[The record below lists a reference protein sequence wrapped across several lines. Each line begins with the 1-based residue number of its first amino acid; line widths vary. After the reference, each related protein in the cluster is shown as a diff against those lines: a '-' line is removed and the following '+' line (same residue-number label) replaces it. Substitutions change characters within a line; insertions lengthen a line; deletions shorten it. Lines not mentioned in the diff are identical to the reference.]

1 MYSEVV
7 MDHFANPRNV
17 GVIENPDGVGQ
28 VGNAKCGD
36 IMKIYLKI
44 ENETIVDVKFQTFGC
59 AAAIASSSMATEMIK
74 GKSVDEAL
82 TITNKAVLEALQG
95 LPPAKIHC
103 SLLAEEAIHA
113 AIMDYRLKTGG
124 SVDNIRKCDGCCNA
138 CDIEHD
144 HVV

>member
-1 MYSEVV
+1 
-7 MDHFANPRNV
+7 
-17 GVIENPDGVGQ
+17 
-28 VGNAKCGD
+28 
-36 IMKIYLKI
+36 
-44 ENETIVDVKFQTFGC
+44 
-59 AAAIASSSMATEMIK
+59 MATEMIK

-82 TITNKAVLEALQG
+82 AITNKAVLEALQG